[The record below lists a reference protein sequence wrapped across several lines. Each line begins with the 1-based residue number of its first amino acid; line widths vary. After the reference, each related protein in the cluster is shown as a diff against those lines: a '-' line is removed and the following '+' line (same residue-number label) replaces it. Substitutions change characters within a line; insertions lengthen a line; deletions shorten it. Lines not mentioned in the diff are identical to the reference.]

1 MDQKS
6 RRVKLERTSTTLA
19 PAAATS
25 GSDGK
30 DYIERYGERTISSEN
45 DALYLQREGGPKL
58 RLIQLSRDEYTLEA
72 VPEARLEFVRDEN
85 GRIKELHVLNR
96 SGEWEISKR
105 Q

>member
-1 MDQKS
+1 
-6 RRVKLERTSTTLA
+6 VKLERTSTTLA
-19 PAAATS
+19 PAAAPS

-30 DYIERYGERTISSEN
+30 GYAGRYGERIISSEN

-58 RLIQLSRDEYTLEA
+58 KLTPVSKDEYALEA
-72 VPEARLEFVRDEN
+72 VTEARLKFVRDES
-85 GRIKELHVLNR
+85 GKIKERQVLNR